1 MSDEVSDFLRSV
13 ELLKGRREEEDEARS
28 RELEQRIIQEKAE
41 RQARR
46 LERARSISPQK
57 SSPANTPTGHNHHNR
72 ASIASIASIAST
84 ILPPDGVD
92 LSSPSPSPAHET
104 TGSPRARSVQLSDTA
119 MEPLSLASPTKENES
134 PASPSPLD
142 SSEPSKRSS
151 QILTSPSAAMPSARP
166 LSWQRRP
173 TSQASERPKTRPLS
187 VFAAENAAATRA
199 NAAITSPTEEQ
210 PPQSQTEDLPSRD
223 SIAQSLAGK
232 DPSWFK
238 QTADRGQGSAAY
250 KKSQVEDEDTVDPF
264 VSRTQLP
271 GMVQDANAPADPE
284 TTPSRQSLLNSPL
297 ITSAPRLDP
306 PTGDA
311 THDEPEPPSNRLS
324 MMSPNSR
331 SSPATPRS
339 GSPTKGLGGFVQS
352 AMMKRSDSV
361 KRWSVSS
368 PGLART
374 EPTASNRN
382 SILGTQLGSPTKPE
396 TQPDATTQDDSTSR
410 PASGPASRPI
420 SSHGEDRPVTPA
432 PLTIN
437 PQLAAAETK
446 EAVTEGGEDENTSAP
461 VSPSKTMDPR
471 RWSPS
476 KSSSWLEAALNK
488 PESPKTKPAPNANQ
502 PAWMVELNKAKAQ
515 KTGNTS
521 VDLSRSASVPLRKTE
536 VKTGGLMRTA
546 PAGSGLKSSTG
557 LSISTSAPAE
567 KPTPISQRN
576 DLVSPLLRRGSED
589 PASLVAKTP
598 TTEEAT
604 TPVLKDFRAN
614 LKSRA
619 RPSSGAGAEGEVDE
633 LQNVFGKLRRAKT
646 EKWVAPDP
654 LKDNILRGKS
664 LLNRT
669 GGPMRSERKDELKE
683 AILKKKEEFEKVK
696 QEGQSPTKI
705 ASPVVSEKTI
715 PEALARRL
723 ELGRSGSFSS
733 KSVDLPSSASSVMSP
748 SVASP
753 ASILDFDKT
762 GLLTPKRRELTDIAA
777 QIAPKPTTSLNKEVS
792 ATSEVQST
800 TPKAVNV
807 PGRLSKVGGLADR
820 FNPAL
825 AGILAKGPP
834 AAASGASKGSGA
846 AEEEATP
853 KSGPQLTHL
862 TKNRARGPR
871 RKAPTSVLKPAEETE
886 GSPVVES
893 PPVAKEAVSSPVE
906 EKQATPTMPKPEF
919 ITRVDSRASVQGRR
933 HSRSGSVADLVNSFK
948 TKVAEEP
955 KPAEQPNTADLP
967 SRSPTKITRGR
978 SATKVLEQATVFAAL
993 NQQPSEPAEPKSE
1006 VASASPVR
1014 PALGHT
1020 RSKSK
1025 VREQAALFT
1034 TLNRQPSE
1042 ATEPTKEP
1050 AAQSPVRPALGHTR
1064 SKSKVQEQAAA
1075 FVNKMKA
1082 EPSERSAET
1091 SPVRPAM
1098 GHTRSKSKVHEQI
1111 AALAAASQKPSEA
1124 AAEAAP
1130 STPTSIRGRSRAKS
1144 VVQEKL
1150 AALATADQQMKPAE
1164 PEVDM
1169 AAQSSPRK
1177 LDMKRMSRFLDE
1189 QTQPILNPDTE
1200 KTSRPSSPVKQRAL
1214 PDFPR
1219 TSSTKDVS
1227 PVKDT
1232 KVDSEPVVSVKAG
1245 SALFGGGANVGLP
1258 QVTTK
1263 PTSPPPTEPAAT
1275 TTTSPTTTSPLPRGL
1290 IKTPT
1295 PEPGTE
1301 LPPRLPLMSSPSFT
1315 SSRRPSVP
1323 EKAPSPEPQ
1332 PEPEVLSPPPPKV
1345 PPKGARPLPATPE
1358 AEAPPVPRKD
1368 SIPLPFLPKFDF
1380 QGQPQGQPQ
1389 QQPPQQPQQQPQ
1401 QQFQQQSQQQQQQQQ
1416 QQPQSPPH
1424 QQTQQPPRGLRHTR
1438 SASKYGS
1445 DAQALLSDFFGTE
1458 RPRRRYMADAADVIM
1473 RRPNPGFRIQT
1484 QRAQLYQFAA
1494 DGKKLPV
1501 PAHRERILFE
1511 REMYLCTH
1519 TFTNESGKKVSE
1531 VYFWVGDEVPEA
1543 AMDDALLFA
1552 AREARAFGGKLV
1564 KMMQGKETSE
1574 FMQALGGI
1582 VIIRRGSSNKFDS
1595 LAQTMFC
1602 GRRFLGQVAF
1612 DEVDFA
1618 PSSLCSGFP
1627 YLITQQG
1634 KCHLWKGKGSDVDEL
1649 GCARLVGMDLSLMG
1663 ELEEIEEGS
1672 EPESFWK
1679 DIFGGEGPGV
1689 RPMSAD
1695 HWRLKPNY
1703 EKYCGRLFCSN
1714 ANASGKDQIVEISP
1728 FKQTD
1733 LLPTNIYILDAFFEM
1748 YIIVGARSQ
1757 HQYASFHNAL
1767 DFAQEYSILAAG
1779 MEDRPFVPISTVV
1792 LEGIPRDLKSVF
1804 RKWSDSLS
1812 PTIMNQLGSNVSA
1825 PGQSGQGQQ
1834 GPGLRRGRSLRIVP
1848 LNQALKALQD

>member
-28 RELEQRIIQEKAE
+28 RELEQKILAEKAE

-57 SSPANTPTGHNHHNR
+57 SSPANTHHHR
-72 ASIASIASIAST
+72 TSIASIAST
-84 ILPPDGVD
+84 IQPPDGVD
-92 LSSPSPSPAHET
+92 LSSPAHET
-104 TGSPRARSVQLSDTA
+104 TGSPRAHSVQLSDP

-134 PASPSPLD
+134 PSSPSSPPSSSTPFD

-187 VFAAENAAATRA
+187 VYAAENAAASRA

-210 PPQSQTEDLPSRD
+210 PPQSE
-223 SIAQSLAGK
+223 
-232 DPSWFK
+232 
-238 QTADRGQGSAAY
+238 TA
-250 KKSQVEDEDTVDPF
+250 QVEDEDTVDTSHL
-264 VSRTQLP
+264 SRTQLP
-271 GMVQDANAPADPE
+271 DMAQDASAHTPAATEPE
-284 TTPSRQSLLNSPL
+284 ATPARQSLLNSPL

-306 PTGDA
+306 PTGDS
-311 THDEPEPPSNRLS
+311 THDEPEPPSNRMS

-331 SSPATPRS
+331 ASPATSRT

-361 KRWSVSS
+361 KRWSVNSA
-368 PGLART
+368 GLARA
-374 EPTASNRN
+374 ESTASNRN
-382 SILGTQLGSPTKPE
+382 SIFGPQLGSPTKPD
-396 TQPDATTQDDSTSR
+396 TQPDATTQDDSNPKPASR
-410 PASGPASRPI
+410 PASIPVPSYE
-420 SSHGEDRPVTPA
+420 EDRPVTPA
-432 PLTIN
+432 PLSIT
-437 PQLAAAETK
+437 PQPSATETK
-446 EAVTEGGEDENTSAP
+446 ETNTEGGEEENTSIP

-536 VKTGGLMRTA
+536 VKTGGLMRTT
-546 PAGSGLKSSTG
+546 PVGSGLKPSTG
-557 LSISTSAPAE
+557 LSISTSAAAAE
-567 KPTPISQRN
+567 KPALSGLRN
-576 DLVSPLLRRGSED
+576 DLVSPLLRKGSED
-589 PASLVAKTP
+589 PASLAKTP
-598 TTEEAT
+598 TTEEAS

-619 RPSSGAGAEGEVDE
+619 PPSSGAGTEGEVDE
-633 LQNVFGKLRRAKT
+633 LKNVFGKLRRAKT

-664 LLNRT
+664 LLNHT

-683 AILKKKEEFEKVK
+683 AILKKKEEFQKAK
-696 QEGQSPTKI
+696 QEGQSSPTKA
-705 ASPVVSEKTI
+705 ASPVVSEKAI

-733 KSVDLPSSASSVMSP
+733 KSVDLPSSASSVTSP
-748 SVASP
+748 SAASP
-753 ASILDFDKT
+753 GSILDFDRT
-762 GLLTPKRRELTDIAA
+762 GLLSPKRRELTDIAA
-777 QIAPKPTTSLNKEVS
+777 QIAPKPTTGLDKEAS
-792 ATSEVQST
+792 ATNEVQST

-825 AGILAKGPP
+825 AGLLAKGPP

-846 AEEEATP
+846 AEEETTP
-853 KSGPQLTHL
+853 KPGPQLTHM

-871 RKAPTSVLKPAEETE
+871 RKAPTSVLKPAEDNEE
-886 GSPVVES
+886 RLEVES
-893 PPVAKEAVSSPVE
+893 PPAAKEAVSSPIE
-906 EKQATPTMPKPEF
+906 EKQVTPTMPKPEF
-919 ITRVDSRASVQGRR
+919 ITRVDSRASVKSHGHQ
-933 HSRSGSVADLVNSFK
+933 RSGSVADLVNSFK

-993 NQQPSEPAEPKSE
+993 NQQPSEPVEPKSE
-1006 VASASPVR
+1006 MASASPAR
-1014 PALGHT
+1014 PALSHT

-1025 VREQAALFT
+1025 VHEQAALFT

-1042 ATEPTKEP
+1042 AAEPTKEP
-1050 AAQSPVRPALGHTR
+1050 VAQSPVRPALSHTR

-1091 SPVRPAM
+1091 SPVRPAL

-1124 AAEAAP
+1124 ASEAAP

-1144 VVQEKL
+1144 IVQEKL
-1150 AALATADQQMKPAE
+1150 AALVTADHQMKPAE
-1164 PEVDM
+1164 PEADM
-1169 AAQSSPRK
+1169 AAQSPSPRK

-1189 QTQPILNPDTE
+1189 QTQPILNPETE
-1200 KTSRPSSPVKQRAL
+1200 KTSRPSSPVKQRAF

-1245 SALFGGGANVGLP
+1245 SALFGGGANAGLP

-1263 PTSPPPTEPAAT
+1263 PTSPPPTEPAAA
-1275 TTTSPTTTSPLPRGL
+1275 TTTSLPPRGPV
-1290 IKTPT
+1290 KTPT
-1295 PEPGTE
+1295 PEPRTE
-1301 LPPRLPLMSSPSFT
+1301 LPPRLPLSALSSPSFT

-1323 EKAPSPEPQ
+1323 EQAPLPEPQ
-1332 PEPEVLSPPPPKV
+1332 PQPEVQSPPPPKV
-1345 PPKGARPLPATPE
+1345 PPKSARPLPATPE

-1368 SIPLPFLPKFDF
+1368 SIPLPSLPNFDF
-1380 QGQPQGQPQ
+1380 
-1389 QQPPQQPQQQPQ
+1389 QQQPQ
-1401 QQFQQQSQQQQQQQQ
+1401 PRPQQQAQQQ
-1416 QQPQSPPH
+1416 QQPQSPQH
-1424 QQTQQPPRGLRHTR
+1424 QQTQQQPRGLRHTR

-1543 AMDDALLFA
+1543 VTDDALMYA
-1552 AREARAFGGKLV
+1552 AREARTFGGKLV
-1564 KMMQGKETSE
+1564 KMVQGKETSE

-1627 YLITQQG
+1627 YLITKQG
-1634 KCHLWKGKGSDVDEL
+1634 KCYLWKGKGSDVDEL

-1663 ELEEIEEGS
+1663 ELEEIEEGF
-1672 EPESFWK
+1672 EPPNFWR

-1733 LLPTNIYILDAFFEM
+1733 LLSTNIYVLDAFFEM

-1757 HQYASFHNAL
+1757 DQYASFHNAL

-1812 PTIMNQLGSNVSA
+1812 PTIMNHLGGNVTVGGGSPPADVRSPGSVRSFSNSSIMSQH
-1825 PGQSGQGQQ
+1825 PGQSGQTQQ

>member
-1 MSDEVSDFLRSV
+1 MFT
-13 ELLKGRREEEDEARS
+13 
-28 RELEQRIIQEKAE
+28 
-41 RQARR
+41 
-46 LERARSISPQK
+46 ERARSISPQK
-57 SSPANTPTGHNHHNR
+57 SSPANTSTGHHHR
-72 ASIASIASIAST
+72 ASIASITSIAST

-92 LSSPSPSPAHET
+92 LSSPSPAQES
-104 TGSPRARSVQLSDTA
+104 TGSPRARSVQLSDNA
-119 MEPLSLASPTKENES
+119 MEPLSLASPTKENEPPSS
-134 PASPSPLD
+134 PPPFD
-142 SSEPSKRSS
+142 SSEPSKR
-151 QILTSPSAAMPSARP
+151 LTSPSAAMPAARP

-173 TSQASERPKTRPLS
+173 TSQASERPKSRPLS

-199 NAAITSPTEEQ
+199 NAGITSPTEEQ
-210 PPQSQTEDLPSRD
+210 PPQSQTDDLPSRD

-250 KKSQVEDEDTVDPF
+250 RKSQVEDEDIIDTSDL
-264 VSRTQLP
+264 SRTQLP
-271 GMVQDANAPADPE
+271 GMTQDADANAPTSTEPE
-284 TTPSRQSLLNSPL
+284 STPSRQSLLNSPL

-311 THDEPEPPSNRLS
+311 AHDEPEPPSNRLS

-331 SSPATPRS
+331 ASPATPRS

-361 KRWSVSS
+361 KRWSVNS
-368 PGLART
+368 PGLARA
-374 EPTASNRN
+374 ESTASNRN
-382 SILGTQLGSPTKPE
+382 SILGSQLGSPTKQE
-396 TQPDATTQDDSTSR
+396 AQPDATTQDDSNSRPTSR
-410 PASGPASRPI
+410 PASRPI

-437 PQLAAAETK
+437 PQLAAVEIKETS
-446 EAVTEGGEDENTSAP
+446 TEGGEEDNTSVP

-488 PESPKTKPAPNANQ
+488 PESPKTKPTPNANQ

-536 VKTGGLMRTA
+536 VKTGGLMRTT
-546 PAGSGLKSSTG
+546 PVGSGLKSSSGPG
-557 LSISTSAPAE
+557 LSISTSAPATE
-567 KPTPISQRN
+567 KPTVIGSRS

-589 PASLVAKTP
+589 PASVAKTP

-604 TPVLKDFRAN
+604 PALKDFRAN
-614 LKSRA
+614 LKSRVPP
-619 RPSSGAGAEGEVDE
+619 PSSAGAEGEVDE
-633 LQNVFGKLRRAKT
+633 LKNVFGKLRRAKT

-664 LLNRT
+664 LLNHT
-669 GGPMRSERKDELKE
+669 GGPMKNERKDELKE
-683 AILKKKEEFEKVK
+683 AILKKKEEFQKAK
-696 QEGQSPTKI
+696 QEGQSPTKV
-705 ASPVVSEKTI
+705 ASPVVSEKPI

-733 KSVDLPSSASSVMSP
+733 KSADLPSSASSVTSP

-753 ASILDFDKT
+753 ASILDFDRT
-762 GLLTPKRRELTDIAA
+762 GLLSPKKREITDIAA
-777 QIAPKPTTSLNKEVS
+777 QLAPKPATSPEKEAS
-792 ATSEVQST
+792 ATNEVQST
-800 TPKAVNV
+800 TPKPVTI

-825 AGILAKGPP
+825 AGMLARGPP
-834 AAASGASKGSGA
+834 AAASGASKESGA
-846 AEEEATP
+846 AEGDATP
-853 KSGPQLTHL
+853 KPGPQLTHM

-871 RKAPTSVLKPAEETE
+871 RKAPTSVLKPAEEIKETTE
-886 GSPVVES
+886 TPEVES
-893 PPVAKEAVSSPVE
+893 PPAAKETVTSPVE
-906 EKQATPTMPKPEF
+906 EKQVTPTMPKPEF
-919 ITRVDSRASVQGRR
+919 ITRVESRASVQSHR

-955 KPAEQPNTADLP
+955 KPAEQSNTADLP

-993 NQQPSEPAEPKSE
+993 NQQPSESAEAKSE
-1006 VASASPVR
+1006 VASASPAR

-1025 VREQAALFT
+1025 VHEQAALFT
-1034 TLNRQPSE
+1034 TLSRQPSE

-1050 AAQSPVRPALGHTR
+1050 ASQSPVRPALGHTR

-1082 EPSERSAET
+1082 EPTERSAET

-1111 AALAAASQKPSEA
+1111 AALAAASQKPSDA
-1124 AAEAAP
+1124 AADAAP
-1130 STPTSIRGRSRAKS
+1130 STPTSARGRSRAKS
-1144 VVQEKL
+1144 IVQEQL
-1150 AALATADQQMKPAE
+1150 AALATAGQQTKPAE
-1164 PEVDM
+1164 PEADI
-1169 AAQSSPRK
+1169 AAQAASPRK

-1189 QTQPILNPDTE
+1189 QTQPILNPETE

-1232 KVDSEPVVSVKAG
+1232 KVDSEPVISVKAG
-1245 SALFGGGANVGLP
+1245 SALFGGGANAGLP
-1258 QVTTK
+1258 QVTSK
-1263 PTSPPPTEPAAT
+1263 PTSPPPTEPAAPAP
-1275 TTTSPTTTSPLPRGL
+1275 TSLPPRGL
-1290 IKTPT
+1290 VKTPT
-1295 PEPGTE
+1295 PEPKTD
-1301 LPPRLPLMSSPSFT
+1301 LPPRLPLTALSSPSFT

-1323 EKAPSPEPQ
+1323 EKTPTPEPQ
-1332 PEPEVLSPPPPKV
+1332 PQPQPEVQSPPPPKV

-1358 AEAPPVPRKD
+1358 VEAPPVPRKD
-1368 SIPLPFLPKFDF
+1368 SVALPFLPKFDF
-1380 QGQPQGQPQ
+1380 QS
-1389 QQPPQQPQQQPQ
+1389 QPQQQPQ
-1401 QQFQQQSQQQQQQQQ
+1401 QPAQ
-1416 QQPQSPPH
+1416 QQPQSQPQSP
-1424 QQTQQPPRGLRHTR
+1424 QQQPPPHGLRHTR

-1543 AMDDALLFA
+1543 ATDDAMLFA

-1564 KMMQGKETSE
+1564 KMVQGKETSE

-1634 KCHLWKGKGSDVDEL
+1634 KCYLWKGKGSDVDEL

-1663 ELEEIEEGS
+1663 ELEEIEEGY
-1672 EPESFWK
+1672 EPESFWR

-1714 ANASGKDQIVEISP
+1714 ANASGKDQ
-1728 FKQTD
+1728 
-1733 LLPTNIYILDAFFEM
+1733 
-1748 YIIVGARSQ
+1748 
-1757 HQYASFHNAL
+1757 
-1767 DFAQEYSILAAG
+1767 
-1779 MEDRPFVPISTVV
+1779 
-1792 LEGIPRDLKSVF
+1792 
-1804 RKWSDSLS
+1804 
-1812 PTIMNQLGSNVSA
+1812 VS
-1825 PGQSGQGQQ
+1825 S
-1834 GPGLRRGRSLRIVP
+1834 
-1848 LNQALKALQD
+1848 

>member
-1 MSDEVSDFLRSV
+1 M
-13 ELLKGRREEEDEARS
+13 
-28 RELEQRIIQEKAE
+28 
-41 RQARR
+41 
-46 LERARSISPQK
+46 
-57 SSPANTPTGHNHHNR
+57 
-72 ASIASIASIAST
+72 
-84 ILPPDGVD
+84 
-92 LSSPSPSPAHET
+92 
-104 TGSPRARSVQLSDTA
+104 
-119 MEPLSLASPTKENES
+119 
-134 PASPSPLD
+134 
-142 SSEPSKRSS
+142 
-151 QILTSPSAAMPSARP
+151 
-166 LSWQRRP
+166 
-173 TSQASERPKTRPLS
+173 
-187 VFAAENAAATRA
+187 
-199 NAAITSPTEEQ
+199 
-210 PPQSQTEDLPSRD
+210 
-223 SIAQSLAGK
+223 
-232 DPSWFK
+232 
-238 QTADRGQGSAAY
+238 
-250 KKSQVEDEDTVDPF
+250 EDEDTVDPF
-264 VSRTQLP
+264 QSRTQLP
-271 GMVQDANAPADPE
+271 GMVQDADAPAEPE
-284 TTPSRQSLLNSPL
+284 TMPSRQSLLNSPL

-331 SSPATPRS
+331 ASPATPRS

-361 KRWSVSS
+361 KRWSVNS
-368 PGLART
+368 PGLARA
-374 EPTASNRN
+374 ESTASNRN

-396 TQPDATTQDDSTSR
+396 TQPDATTQDDSNPR
-410 PASGPASRPI
+410 PASRPASRPI

-446 EAVTEGGEDENTSAP
+446 EAVTEGGEEENTSVP

-515 KTGNTS
+515 KTGNPG

-536 VKTGGLMRTA
+536 VKTGGLMRTT

-567 KPTPISQRN
+567 KPTLIGQRS

-619 RPSSGAGAEGEVDE
+619 PPSSGAGAEGEVDE

-683 AILKKKEEFEKVK
+683 AILKKKEEFEKAK
-696 QEGQSPTKI
+696 QEGQSPTKV

-733 KSVDLPSSASSVMSP
+733 KSVDLPSSTSSVTSP

-762 GLLTPKRRELTDIAA
+762 GLLSPKTRELTDIAA
-777 QIAPKPTTSLNKEVS
+777 QIAPKPTTTSLDKEVS
-792 ATSEVQST
+792 ATKEVQST
-800 TPKAVNV
+800 TPKEISV
-807 PGRLSKVGGLADR
+807 PGRLSKVGGLAGR

-825 AGILAKGPP
+825 AGMLAKGPP
-834 AAASGASKGSGA
+834 AAASGATKT

-853 KSGPQLTHL
+853 KPGPQLTHM

-886 GSPVVES
+886 ASPVVES
-893 PPVAKEAVSSPVE
+893 PPAAKGGVSSPTE
-906 EKQATPTMPKPEF
+906 EKQVTPTMPKPEF
-919 ITRVDSRASVQGRR
+919 ITRVDSRASAQGRR

-955 KPAEQPNTADLP
+955 KPAEQSSTADLP

-993 NQQPSEPAEPKSE
+993 NQQPSEPAESKSE
-1006 VASASPVR
+1006 AASPSPAR

-1025 VREQAALFT
+1025 FHEQAAMFT
-1034 TLNRQPSE
+1034 TLSLQPSE
-1042 ATEPTKEP
+1042 VSEPTKEP
-1050 AAQSPVRPALGHTR
+1050 VSQSPVRPALGHTR

-1124 AAEAAP
+1124 AAEADP

-1144 VVQEKL
+1144 IVQEKL
-1150 AALATADQQMKPAE
+1150 AALATADHQMKPAE
-1164 PEVDM
+1164 PEADM
-1169 AAQSSPRK
+1169 AAQTVSPRK

-1189 QTQPILNPDTE
+1189 QNQPILNPE
-1200 KTSRPSSPVKQRAL
+1200 NERTSRPSSPVKQRAL
-1214 PDFPR
+1214 PDFSR
-1219 TSSTKDVS
+1219 TSSTKDIS

-1232 KVDSEPVVSVKAG
+1232 KVDSEPAVSVKAG
-1245 SALFGGGANVGLP
+1245 SALFGGGANAGLP
-1258 QVTTK
+1258 QVITK
-1263 PTSPPPTEPAAT
+1263 PTSPPPTEPAAAT
-1275 TTTSPTTTSPLPRGL
+1275 TTTSPIARGL
-1290 IKTPT
+1290 VKSPT
-1295 PEPGTE
+1295 PEPRTE
-1301 LPPRLPLMSSPSFT
+1301 LPPRLPLTALSSPSFT
-1315 SSRRPSVP
+1315 SSRRPSVT
-1323 EKAPSPEPQ
+1323 EKAPTPEPQ
-1332 PEPEVLSPPPPKV
+1332 PEPEVQSPPPPKV

-1380 QGQPQGQPQ
+1380 QAQPQQQAQRQAQQQAQEQPQ
-1389 QQPPQQPQQQPQ
+1389 QQPPQL
-1401 QQFQQQSQQQQQQQQ
+1401 
-1416 QQPQSPPH
+1416 PPH
-1424 QQTQQPPRGLRHTR
+1424 QQTQQQPRGLRHTR

-1458 RPRRRYMADAADVIM
+1458 RPRRRYTADAADVIM

-1543 AMDDALLFA
+1543 ATDDALLFA

-1634 KCHLWKGKGSDVDEL
+1634 KCYLWKGKGSDVDEL

-1714 ANASGKDQIVEISP
+1714 ANASGKDQVSS
-1728 FKQTD
+1728 
-1733 LLPTNIYILDAFFEM
+1733 M
-1748 YIIVGARSQ
+1748 
-1757 HQYASFHNAL
+1757 QYSF
-1767 DFAQEYSILAAG
+1767 
-1779 MEDRPFVPISTVV
+1779 
-1792 LEGIPRDLKSVF
+1792 
-1804 RKWSDSLS
+1804 
-1812 PTIMNQLGSNVSA
+1812 
-1825 PGQSGQGQQ
+1825 
-1834 GPGLRRGRSLRIVP
+1834 
-1848 LNQALKALQD
+1848 

>member
-28 RELEQRIIQEKAE
+28 RELEQKILQEKAE

-57 SSPANTPTGHNHHNR
+57 SSPANTPTGHHHR
-72 ASIASIASIAST
+72 ASIASIAST

-92 LSSPSPSPAHET
+92 LSSPAHET
-104 TGSPRARSVQLSDTA
+104 TGSPRARSVQLSDT

-134 PASPSPLD
+134 PSSPSPFD

-210 PPQSQTEDLPSRD
+210 PPQSQT
-223 SIAQSLAGK
+223 
-232 DPSWFK
+232 
-238 QTADRGQGSAAY
+238 
-250 KKSQVEDEDTVDPF
+250 DEDIVDASDL
-264 VSRTQLP
+264 SRTQLP
-271 GMVQDANAPADPE
+271 GMAQDASANAPTPTEPE

-311 THDEPEPPSNRLS
+311 TQDEPEPPSNRLS

-331 SSPATPRS
+331 ASPATPRS

-361 KRWSVSS
+361 KRWSVNSA
-368 PGLART
+368 GLARA
-374 EPTASNRN
+374 ESTASNRN
-382 SILGTQLGSPTKPE
+382 SLLGSQLGSPTKQDA
-396 TQPDATTQDDSTSR
+396 QPDVPTQDDSNSTSALR
-410 PASGPASRPI
+410 PASRPV

-432 PLTIN
+432 PLSIT
-437 PQLAAAETK
+437 PQPSTTEIKETS
-446 EAVTEGGEDENTSAP
+446 TEGGEEENTSVP

-536 VKTGGLMRTA
+536 VKTGGLMRTT
-546 PAGSGLKSSTG
+546 PVGSGLKSSTGPG
-557 LSISTSAPAE
+557 LSISTSAPAAE
-567 KPTPISQRN
+567 KPALSGLRN

-633 LQNVFGKLRRAKT
+633 LKNVFGKLRRAKT

-664 LLNRT
+664 LLNQT

-683 AILKKKEEFEKVK
+683 AILKKKEEFQKAK
-696 QEGQSPTKI
+696 QEGQSPTKV
-705 ASPVVSEKTI
+705 ASPVVSEKSI

-733 KSVDLPSSASSVMSP
+733 KSVDLPSSASSVTSP

-753 ASILDFDKT
+753 GSILDFDRT
-762 GLLTPKRRELTDIAA
+762 GLLSPKKRELTDIAA
-777 QIAPKPTTSLNKEVS
+777 QIAPKPTTSLDKEAS
-792 ATSEVQST
+792 ATNEVQST

-825 AGILAKGPP
+825 AGMLAKGPP

-846 AEEEATP
+846 VEEDATP
-853 KSGPQLTHL
+853 KPAPQLTHM

-886 GSPVVES
+886 ETPVVES
-893 PPVAKEAVSSPVE
+893 PPAAKEAVSSPIE
-906 EKQATPTMPKPEF
+906 EKQVTPTMPKPEF
-919 ITRVDSRASVQGRR
+919 ITRVDSRASVQSHRQQP
-933 HSRSGSVADLVNSFK
+933 SGSVADLVNSFK

-967 SRSPTKITRGR
+967 SRSPTKTRGR

-993 NQQPSEPAEPKSE
+993 NQQPSESAEPKNE

-1025 VREQAALFT
+1025 VHEQAALFT

-1042 ATEPTKEP
+1042 AAEPIKGP
-1050 AAQSPVRPALGHTR
+1050 VAQSPVRPALGHTR

-1098 GHTRSKSKVHEQI
+1098 GHTRSKSTKVHEQI

-1144 VVQEKL
+1144 IVQEQL
-1150 AALATADQQMKPAE
+1150 AALATAGQQMKPVE
-1164 PEVDM
+1164 PEADM
-1169 AAQSSPRK
+1169 AAQSPSPRK

-1189 QTQPILNPDTE
+1189 QTQPILNPETE

-1232 KVDSEPVVSVKAG
+1232 MVDSEPVVSVKAG
-1245 SALFGGGANVGLP
+1245 SALFGGGANAGLP
-1258 QVTTK
+1258 QVTTE
-1263 PTSPPPTEPAAT
+1263 PTSPPPTEPAAA
-1275 TTTSPTTTSPLPRGL
+1275 TTTSLPPRGL

-1295 PEPGTE
+1295 PEPRTE
-1301 LPPRLPLMSSPSFT
+1301 LPPRLPLTALSSPSFT

-1323 EKAPSPEPQ
+1323 EQAPTPEPQ
-1332 PEPEVLSPPPPKV
+1332 PQPEMQSPPPPKL

-1380 QGQPQGQPQ
+1380 QP
-1389 QQPPQQPQQQPQ
+1389 QPQQQPQ
-1401 QQFQQQSQQQQQQQQ
+1401 QQAQQQPQQPQQ
-1416 QQPQSPPH
+1416 QQPQSPQH
-1424 QQTQQPPRGLRHTR
+1424 QQTPQQPRGLRHTR

-1543 AMDDALLFA
+1543 AVDDAQLFA
-1552 AREARAFGGKLV
+1552 TREARAFGGKLV

-1634 KCHLWKGKGSDVDEL
+1634 KCCLWKGKGSDVDEL

-1663 ELEEIEEGS
+1663 ELEEIEEGF
-1672 EPESFWK
+1672 EPESFWR

-1812 PTIMNQLGSNVSA
+1812 PTIMNHLGSNVSVGGGSPPADVRSPGSVRSFSNSSIMSQA
-1825 PGQSGQGQQ
+1825 PGQAGQGQQ